1 MYVFATRDAK
11 GASKAKRGMAEM
23 QRFFFVFLALT
34 SMAAAGAVLT
44 GARAVQDV
52 VVHQANRTFAPA
64 QLKVVRGANIRFVN
78 DETIVHH
85 AYVDTPGFSTDSGD
99 IQPGGSAV
107 LRFDKE
113 GRFLVRCAIHPK
125 MRLDVDVMPN

>member
-1 MYVFATRDAK
+1 
-11 GASKAKRGMAEM
+11 MAEM
-23 QRFFFVFLALT
+23 QRFILVALT

-44 GARAVQDV
+44 GARAVPEV
-52 VVHQANRTFAPA
+52 VVHQADRTFAPA
-64 QLKVVRGANIRFVN
+64 QLKVARGTNVRFVN

-85 AYVDTPGFSTDSGD
+85 AYVDTQGFSTDSGD

-125 MRLDVDVMPN
+125 MRLDVDVSPN

>member
-1 MYVFATRDAK
+1 
-11 GASKAKRGMAEM
+11 MADM
-23 QRFFFVFLALT
+23 QRYFFVLLAL
-34 SMAAAGAVLT
+34 AATAGTAAVLT
-44 GARAVQDV
+44 GARAVPDV

-64 QLKVVRGANIRFVN
+64 RLTVPRGTDVRFIN

-85 AYVDTPGFSTDSGD
+85 AYVDSQGFSTDSGD

-125 MRLDVDVMPN
+125 MRLDVEVTP